1 MLRWRYNEK
10 EKAFR
15 KAEGRE
21 KKNETGW
28 KCRNSPG
35 CILSCTKGGK
45 MSINFPLILLAATAL
60 TGFIWLLEVYYLR
73 ARRIAA
79 QKENSEQ
86 NNEVSGLDGKQ
97 PVIVE
102 YAISFFPVLAIVLV
116 FRSFLFE
123 PFQIPSGSM
132 IPTLKVGDFILVNKH
147 HYGIRLPVLGTKIFD
162 LEKPKNGEVMVFIPP
177 HRDDYFIKRV
187 VGIPGDR
194 VRYQDKIIYIN
205 GKKQTQTFVAQVP
218 AEFPEALR
226 YREKLGEIEHMIQRD
241 TFKQT
246 RIDEWLVPE
255 GFYFVLGDNRDQS
268 SDSRYWG
275 LVSEEGIVGKAIL
288 VWMHKNPGISFP
300 TFSENRLIQ

>member
-1 MLRWRYNEK
+1 
-10 EKAFR
+10 
-15 KAEGRE
+15 
-21 KKNETGW
+21 
-28 KCRNSPG
+28 
-35 CILSCTKGGK
+35 
-45 MSINFPLILLAATAL
+45 MSIDFPLILVGATAV
-60 TGFIWLLEVYYLR
+60 TGFIWLFEVFYLR
-73 ARRIAA
+73 SRRISA
-79 QKENSEQ
+79 QKADREQKNYVKSDSE
-86 NNEVSGLDGKQ
+86 SKQ
-97 PVIVE
+97 PVLVE

-132 IPTLKVGDFILVNKH
+132 IPTLQVGDFILVNKH
-147 HYGIRLPVLGTKIFD
+147 HYGIRLPVLGTKVFD